1 MSRISYVCLLAAA
14 LWFRSPVFAQT
25 TTGSISG
32 TVLDPTGLAVAGANV
47 TLTVTATGVQRK
59 QVTSMSGDFVFNAV
73 EPGVYQLAV
82 ESAGFKQ
89 VQRTNINLTANER
102 LSLGNIALEV
112 GSVTESVTVQS
123 QGASVQT
130 ASSERSGVLTSSQV
144 ENLMVKGRNVS
155 SLLQLLPGVVDTS
168 NFDGPN
174 RNFGIGLYINGD
186 RRNAT
191 GLWLD
196 GVPTQDSGTGWIST
210 LNVSMDAVAEV
221 KVLLNNYQ
229 AEYGR
234 MRGAGV
240 QMVSKSGTRDFH
252 GTFSYFKRHE
262 QFNANTF
269 FNNRTIVGGRPVPKP
284 RYRYNTYSYTIG
296 GPIYVPKKFN
306 TGRQK
311 LFFFWSQE
319 FWPQQGSNPVNNVT
333 MPTELERAGNFSQT
347 VDVNNRLIVVR
358 DPLTQQ
364 PFAGNIVPQTRINP
378 NGAALLRLLPLPNFF
393 DRSISGG
400 NFNYVSQSDIDR
412 PQQLLTMR
420 IDFNPTSNDLFAVT
434 WSRQE
439 DKQTGTQGLATPN
452 ANWPAINRTFVTR
465 GNILSGRYQKI
476 ISPTL
481 INELTLGYNWRW
493 ETELFPEDQLEKF
506 RKPTVGFNTP
516 QLFPEANRLNLIPNI
531 TFGGIPNVANIT
543 LPNVQILT
551 RYPTYILTNNVTKT
565 LQKHI
570 VKAGIFYNRP
580 GLTGQ
585 APAQR
590 GTYNFATD
598 VNNPLETG
606 FTYANAL
613 LGVYNTT
620 SQQSRGVIPSRIQ
633 KAFEWF
639 VQDSWK
645 VSRRLTLEVG
655 MRFVWGPPGYTNLPA
670 GMWSPA
676 AFDRNRQVQLI
687 RPVLSGGRRV
697 GQDPLTGQLYPAV
710 AIGAIAPGSGDL
722 ANGVVLNTM
731 PGVPAAVIR
740 GAGVLYSPR
749 FGFAWDVFGNGS
761 TALRGG
767 IGIFQ
772 STGATGEG
780 VAASQAI
787 YPLTTTSNL
796 FYGTLA
802 DLTTAPQ
809 LVFPAAVSTQ
819 QDPMGIARSY
829 NTNFGIQQKVGWG
842 TVVDVAYVGTF
853 GRHLRWSFDLD
864 PLPIGT
870 NFDPRNNDPTTGRVL
885 PAPFLRSYQGYT
897 GVTNNNYGA
906 TSNYHS
912 LQTMVNRRFAK
923 TLQFG
928 ASWTFSKWLNA
939 VDFDDNAVSPFVP
952 ARQWNYGFS
961 QFDRTHNLRVNFL
974 YDVPAVPWKDR
985 ASRWVLSGWQVS
997 GITAFISGSP
1007 ANVGFTTTNNLDI
1020 TGTPSQGARI
1030 VVLGNPVLP
1039 KSERTFSRHFR
1050 NDVFARPA
1058 VGTLGTGGKWLY
1070 RGPGTNNWDL
1080 SVVKNFP
1087 IREPLRLQFRLEMY
1101 NAFNH
1106 TQFSSVD
1113 STARFDPQGVQVN
1126 PTLGQYT
1133 GTRQPR
1139 QMQMML
1145 KLTF

>member
-1 MSRISYVCLLAAA
+1 
-14 LWFRSPVFAQT
+14 
-25 TTGSISG
+25 
-32 TVLDPTGLAVAGANV
+32 
-47 TLTVTATGVQRK
+47 
-59 QVTSMSGDFVFNAV
+59 
-73 EPGVYQLAV
+73 
-82 ESAGFKQ
+82 
-89 VQRTNINLTANER
+89 
-102 LSLGNIALEV
+102 
-112 GSVTESVTVQS
+112 
-123 QGASVQT
+123 
-130 ASSERSGVLTSSQV
+130 
-144 ENLMVKGRNVS
+144 
-155 SLLQLLPGVVDTS
+155 
-168 NFDGPN
+168 
-174 RNFGIGLYINGD
+174 
-186 RRNAT
+186 
-191 GLWLD
+191 
-196 GVPTQDSGTGWIST
+196 
-210 LNVSMDAVAEV
+210 
-221 KVLLNNYQ
+221 
-229 AEYGR
+229 
-234 MRGAGV
+234 
-240 QMVSKSGTRDFH
+240 
-252 GTFSYFKRHE
+252 
-262 QFNANTF
+262 
-269 FNNRTIVGGRPVPKP
+269 
-284 RYRYNTYSYTIG
+284 
-296 GPIYVPKKFN
+296 
-306 TGRQK
+306 
-311 LFFFWSQE
+311 
-319 FWPQQGSNPVNNVT
+319 
-333 MPTELERAGNFSQT
+333 
-347 VDVNNRLIVVR
+347 
-358 DPLTQQ
+358 
-364 PFAGNIVPQTRINP
+364 
-378 NGAALLRLLPLPNFF
+378 
-393 DRSISGG
+393 
-400 NFNYVSQSDIDR
+400 
-412 PQQLLTMR
+412 
-420 IDFNPTSNDLFAVT
+420 
-434 WSRQE
+434 
-439 DKQTGTQGLATPN
+439 
-452 ANWPAINRTFVTR
+452 
-465 GNILSGRYQKI
+465 
-476 ISPTL
+476 
-481 INELTLGYNWRW
+481 
-493 ETELFPEDQLEKF
+493 
-506 RKPTVGFNTP
+506 
-516 QLFPEANRLNLIPNI
+516 
-531 TFGGIPNVANIT
+531 
-543 LPNVQILT
+543 
-551 RYPTYILTNNVTKT
+551 
-565 LQKHI
+565 
-570 VKAGIFYNRP
+570 
-580 GLTGQ
+580 
-585 APAQR
+585 
-590 GTYNFATD
+590 
-598 VNNPLETG
+598 
-606 FTYANAL
+606 
-613 LGVYNTT
+613 
-620 SQQSRGVIPSRIQ
+620 
-633 KAFEWF
+633 
-639 VQDSWK
+639 
-645 VSRRLTLEVG
+645 
-655 MRFVWGPPGYTNLPA
+655 
-670 GMWSPA
+670 MWSPA